1 MFTGNKDANYHNFCL
16 FHQSFSFQPDSI
28 SGFILSNWLH
38 TVRVGILLS
47 FVLTLD
53 VFCTHES
60 LSSHCK
66 LHMHHPCTLNSLH
79 HFLLT
84 LGEVIKGVN
93 QHMENSICFVIFL
106 NESFPKQ
113 FISIKLML
121 MIILAILF
129 ESAASCFVVP
139 AWLRI
144 TLHTFCHIADWLLAN
159 FSWMNIFTIP
169 LQLAMTILLIFAG
182 ILERHFDMTS
192 TEAKPVINKTKSL
205 KSCDKLS

>member
-1 MFTGNKDANYHNFCL
+1 MF
-16 FHQSFSFQPDSI
+16 
-28 SGFILSNWLH
+28 
-38 TVRVGILLS
+38 RR
-47 FVLTLD
+47 
-53 VFCTHES
+53 
-60 LSSHCK
+60 
-66 LHMHHPCTLNSLH
+66 
-79 HFLLT
+79 
-84 LGEVIKGVN
+84 
-93 QHMENSICFVIFL
+93 FL

-205 KSCDKLS
+205 KSCDKGRHKKNCRKSENCIDYLTPPPSTERVKNKRMKYQ